1 MKNKLLKI
9 SIVVALILTMT
20 IANFILV
27 GSTFISYAADI
38 LATNHANIEFNAYFK
53 DEEGK
58 NTNSLE
64 VTSEEQEQIL
74 YINVNV
80 KKDGY
85 FNGQVELSNSNFT
98 LVGTE
103 NQYVNRIEGNKIY
116 LNQLNAGTNAEIDL
130 KIKPVMEDKIDT
142 GLLNMNSK
150 ITLTGEYKDSTER
163 NITIDS
169 SREVNL
175 KLIEVDAPENI
186 ENSID
191 IITNKVMKFNGEEKR
206 IIQFSL
212 NLVNLHVEVYN

>member
-175 KLIEVDAPENI
+175 K
-186 ENSID
+186 
-191 IITNKVMKFNGEEKR
+191 
-206 IIQFSL
+206 
-212 NLVNLHVEVYN
+212 